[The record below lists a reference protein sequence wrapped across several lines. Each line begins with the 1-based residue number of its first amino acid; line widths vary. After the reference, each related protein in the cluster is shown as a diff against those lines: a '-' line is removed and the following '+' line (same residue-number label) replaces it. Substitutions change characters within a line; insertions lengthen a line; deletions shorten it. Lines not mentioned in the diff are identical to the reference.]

1 MMTEAQKKM
10 VAALGLAEADF
21 QPNEV
26 SEAERVAILE
36 DAFAELC
43 EVIFNG

>member
-1 MMTEAQKKM
+1 MTEIEKHMAE
-10 VAALGLAEADF
+10 ALGLTDVDF
-21 QPNEV
+21 KPNEV
-26 SEAERVAILE
+26 SEAERVLILE

>member
-1 MMTEAQKKM
+1 MTAKEKVM
-10 VAALGLAEADF
+10 AALGLSENDF
-21 QPNEV
+21 RPNDV
-26 SEAERVAILE
+26 SEADRVAILE

>member
-1 MMTEAQKKM
+1 MTEAQKKM
-10 VAALGLAEADF
+10 IEALGLTEEDF
-21 QPNEV
+21 RPKDI
-26 SEAERVAILE
+26 SEAERMTILE

>member
-1 MMTEAQKKM
+1 MTEVQKKM
-10 VAALGLAEADF
+10 VEMLGLTEKDF
-21 QPNEV
+21 QPKEV
-26 SEAERVAILE
+26 SEEERVAILE

>member
-1 MMTEAQKKM
+1 MTEAQKKM
-10 VAALGLAEADF
+10 AEALGLTEKDF

-26 SEAERVAILE
+26 SESERVAILE

>member
-1 MMTEAQKKM
+1 MTEAQKKM
-10 VAALGLAEADF
+10 ADAFGLTEKDF
-21 QPNEV
+21 QPKEV

>member
-1 MMTEAQKKM
+1 MTEQQKKM
-10 VAALGLAEADF
+10 AEALGLTEKDF
-21 QPNEV
+21 QPNDV

>member
-1 MMTEAQKKM
+1 MTDSQKKM
-10 VAALGLAEADF
+10 MDALGLSEKDF
-21 QPNEV
+21 EPNEV
-26 SEAERVAILE
+26 SESDRVTILE

>member
-1 MMTEAQKKM
+1 MTEIEKQMA
-10 VAALGLAEADF
+10 AALGLTEEDF
-21 QPNEV
+21 RPKDI
-26 SEAERVAILE
+26 SEAERMTILE

>member
-1 MMTEAQKKM
+1 MTEIEKQMA
-10 VAALGLAEADF
+10 AALGLTEKDF
-21 QPNEV
+21 QPKDI
-26 SEAERVAILE
+26 SEAERMTILE

>member
-1 MMTEAQKKM
+1 MTEVQKKM
-10 VAALGLAEADF
+10 AEMLGLTEKDF

-26 SEAERVAILE
+26 SESERVAILE